1 MYERRE
7 GFGGL
12 KIPKIKKHFAIY
24 QISGLNNC
32 FYLSTWFEADNPLLS
47 MSIYELKPN

>member
-12 KIPKIKKHFAIY
+12 KIPKIKKSTLQFIKFPDS
-24 QISGLNNC
+24 IIV
-32 FYLSTWFEADNPLLS
+32 STWFEADNPLLS

>member
-12 KIPKIKKHFAIY
+12 KIPKIKNHFVV
-24 QISGLNNC
+24 
-32 FYLSTWFEADNPLLS
+32 YLIKFPDPIIVSMWFKADKPLLS

>member
-12 KIPKIKKHFAIY
+12 KIQKLKNHFVVYLIKFPDSI
-24 QISGLNNC
+24 IV
-32 FYLSTWFEADNPLLS
+32 STWFEADNPLLS